1 MPKKKCSNNT
11 YDVAY
16 RTTSGRLMVAKRVQ
30 ACTAEAAKTKL
41 KREMRASKTFDKV
54 ITTIKL

>member
-1 MPKKKCSNNT
+1 MAKECKYF

-16 RTTSGRLMVAKRVQ
+16 RTKTGRMMVAKRVC
-30 ACTAEAAKTKL
+30 ANTSKEAQRKIK
-41 KREMRASKTFDKV
+41 KEMRASKSFDKV